1 MKIFQGFEAL
11 QYIIDNK
18 DKKLYTKNDQIMYYK
33 DGIKIKGKYRDTT
46 PIIDEHN
53 MKIKWYTENKQQFN
67 VRIYHNKDLIKVLN
81 QYIMNTEDNIK
92 ATRNALLL
100 KCSKE
105 LNISEDNF
113 SVVVELIHDI
123 EPIN

>member
-11 QYIIDNK
+11 QYIMDNK